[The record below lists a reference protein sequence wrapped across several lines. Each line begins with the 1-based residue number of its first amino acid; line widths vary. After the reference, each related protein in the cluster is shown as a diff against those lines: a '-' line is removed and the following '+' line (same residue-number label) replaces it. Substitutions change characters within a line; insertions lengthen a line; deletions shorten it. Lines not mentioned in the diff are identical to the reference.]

1 MDAIEFL
8 KKEHQKAKAEFGKIE
23 QGGPRERGATWK
35 ALKPELELHEQ
46 IEEACLYGPLAQ
58 ESGSGAQA
66 TGGKTSWAE
75 WHKHHQDEVQKVEAT
90 IREIEGLDPEDDRWL
105 AKIKEVKS
113 SLEHHIREEEDDVF
127 PKLSREWDRTRL
139 DRVGAQMEEMHT
151 SKARRAA

>member
-8 KKEHQKAKAEFGKIE
+8 KKEHQNAKAEFGKVE
-23 QGGPRERGATWK
+23 QAAPAERGKAWK

-58 ESGSGAQA
+58 DGEKS
-66 TGGKTSWAE
+66 SWAE
-75 WHKHHQDEVQKVEAT
+75 WRKHHQEEVHKIEAT
-90 IREIEGLDPEDDRWL
+90 IKEIEALDAKDDTWL
-105 AKIKEVKS
+105 AKVKEVKS

-127 PKLSREWDRTRL
+127 PKVSREWDRTRL
-139 DRVGAQMEEMHT
+139 ERAGAQMEEMHA

>member
-23 QGGPRERGATWK
+23 QGSPRERGTTWK

-46 IEEACLYGPLAQ
+46 IEERCLYGPLAH
-58 ESGSGAQA
+58 ESGGGAEG

-75 WHKHHQDEVQKVEAT
+75 WRKHHQEEVHKVEAA
-90 IREIEGLDPEDDRWL
+90 IRAIEAMDPEDDRWL
-105 AKIKEVKS
+105 AKVKEVKS

-127 PKLSREWDRTRL
+127 PKLSREWDRTHLERA
-139 DRVGAQMEEMHT
+139 GAQMEEMHA
-151 SKARRAA
+151 SKGRRAA